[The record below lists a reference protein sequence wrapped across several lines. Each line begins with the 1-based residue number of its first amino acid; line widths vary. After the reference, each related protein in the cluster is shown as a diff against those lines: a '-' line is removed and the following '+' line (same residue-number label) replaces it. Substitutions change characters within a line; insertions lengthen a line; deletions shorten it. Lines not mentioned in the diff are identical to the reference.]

1 MVILPIINRG
11 KIFNVEIKLK
21 DAKKIRKGIKY
32 TNVLYVFKMCATSF
46 SVPPVKQI
54 EEDQS

>member
-1 MVILPIINRG
+1 MS
-11 KIFNVEIKLK
+11 
-21 DAKKIRKGIKY
+21 IKY
-32 TNVLYVFKMCATSF
+32 TNVLYVLKMCATSF